1 MDEMTYLTILFDYYG
16 DLFNDKQKSYFIDYY
31 FNNLS
36 LSEISENLNISRNAI
51 HKQLKMME
59 KKLYEYEK
67 VLGLYQKSQKLQT
80 IIDKIKDNELKQQL
94 LDLL

>member
-16 DLFNDKQKSYFIDYY
+16 DLFSDKQKSYFIDYY

>member
-1 MDEMTYLTILFDYYG
+1 VDEMTYLTILFDYYG

>member
-16 DLFNDKQKSYFIDYY
+16 ELFNERQKLYFIDYY

-67 VLGLYQKSQKLQT
+67 ILGLYQKSQKLQA
-80 IIDKIKDNELKQQL
+80 IVDKIKDNELKQQL